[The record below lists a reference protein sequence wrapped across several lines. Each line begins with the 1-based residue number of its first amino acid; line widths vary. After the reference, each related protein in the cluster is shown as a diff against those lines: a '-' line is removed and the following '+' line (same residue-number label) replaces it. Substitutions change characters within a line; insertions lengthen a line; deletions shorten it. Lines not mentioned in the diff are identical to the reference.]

1 MENIFIVVLL
11 TSISQIMQAKMEK
24 PLYKNPKVSV
34 AQRVDDLLRRMTL
47 EEKVGQI
54 SSWYNHK
61 RSAYFHPADNTPLY
75 PFGYGLSYTKFRY
88 SNLILSDT
96 VNVDMKLKIE
106 PGEFKVMIGG
116 SSEDEDLQQVTF
128 NVK

>member
-47 EEKVGQI
+47 EEKVG
-54 SSWYNHK
+54 
-61 RSAYFHPADNTPLY
+61 
-75 PFGYGLSYTKFRY
+75 
-88 SNLILSDT
+88 
-96 VNVDMKLKIE
+96 
-106 PGEFKVMIGG
+106 
-116 SSEDEDLQQVTF
+116 
-128 NVK
+128 